1 MSVEN
6 FFFTH
11 QVDQI
16 FFILTW
22 DKNNLNIF
30 FYKRFTSKFKQ
41 IEFFVYLVNDYFV
54 NNYHIL
60 INIFSEKDIIL
71 KCYTLYTLT
80 FLFLTEKS
88 KKKGKYEVATHY
100 NNFLANFGY
109 VWTCNPITD
118 HDRPVKVIYCLDPI
132 MHQV

>member
-1 MSVEN
+1 MIECELYDKLQFSYIGTNHLRIFFMSVEN
-6 FFFTH
+6 LFCHTSGRSNLFYTYMRQKQFFKF
-11 QVDQI
+11 
-16 FFILTW
+16 
-22 DKNNLNIF
+22 F

-41 IEFFVYLVNDYFV
+41 IEFLVYLVNDYFV

-88 KKKGKYEVATHY
+88 KKKRGKYEVATHY
-100 NNFLANFGY
+100 NHFLANFGY
-109 VWTCNPITD
+109 V
-118 HDRPVKVIYCLDPI
+118 
-132 MHQV
+132 

>member
-6 FFFTH
+6 LFFHTSGRSNLFYTYMR
-11 QVDQI
+11 Q
-16 FFILTW
+16 
-22 DKNNLNIF
+22 NNFSNFF

-41 IEFFVYLVNDYFV
+41 IEILVYLVNDYFV

-80 FLFLTEKS
+80 FFIPDR
-88 KKKGKYEVATHY
+88 KK
-100 NNFLANFGY
+100 
-109 VWTCNPITD
+109 
-118 HDRPVKVIYCLDPI
+118 
-132 MHQV
+132 